1 MYMYLVYVH
10 CTDHGPH
17 CYTSTGYHLMLN
29 SQLNGLYVHRYMN
42 PYSVTNSDFIA
53 TQDKVTPLYVACE
66 KNNIE
71 VVKVLLA
78 AGAQVDLAR
87 DVSAQ

>member
-1 MYMYLVYVH
+1 MI
-10 CTDHGPH
+10 
-17 CYTSTGYHLMLN
+17 
-29 SQLNGLYVHRYMN
+29 
-42 PYSVTNSDFIA
+42 FIA
-53 TQDKVTPLYVACE
+53 TQDKTTPLFMACQ

-71 VVKVLLA
+71 VVKLLLA